1 MWPARPNSL
10 DRQRFSGP
18 LSHGFELPGTP
29 FARLIGASTHHNK
42 DLQCM
47 NRQFRFNKKLI
58 DALPPHP
65 EDAKTKESEYSDTEV
80 AGLRIIVNR
89 RGRKYF
95 LLRYSFGGAKR
106 SMKLGDYPQM
116 DVAEARQRAL
126 ECRSQVA
133 TGTDP
138 QAAAAVTAA
147 SQLTL
152 RTFVT
157 DDYLP
162 HAYATKRSA
171 KDDEGRMR
179 NILPEFG
186 DLRLA
191 EITSHS
197 IQQFHDRLRV
207 QKCAAT
213 ANRYLSLM
221 KRCLNLAIIWGKLD
235 GPNPVKGIRMHQE
248 NNQRQRY
255 LSGRELRSF
264 LTALDEEPNRPLAD
278 ALRFLLMTGA
288 RRSEV
293 LSARWDAIDLDKG
306 QWFLPH
312 TKSGKSRFVLLNDGA
327 IELLR
332 QRDRPAG
339 HVYVFPGKN
348 VGEAICNPY
357 KGFKRVLKRAGI
369 NDLRIHDLRHSF
381 ASLAINNGATLY
393 EVQHLLGHSDSKT
406 STRYAHMASDNLR
419 KASAQVSAVIA
430 KAHPQAGQVT

>member
-1 MWPARPNSL
+1 
-10 DRQRFSGP
+10 
-18 LSHGFELPGTP
+18 
-29 FARLIGASTHHNK
+29 
-42 DLQCM
+42 M

-65 EDAKTKESEYSDTEV
+65 EDAKSKESEYSDTEV

-95 LLRYSFGGAKR
+95 LFRYSFDGAKR
-106 SMKLGDYPQM
+106 SMKLGDYPLM
-116 DVAEARQRAL
+116 DVAKARHRAL
-126 ECRSQVA
+126 DCRRQVA

-138 QAAAAVTAA
+138 QAAAAVVAA

-152 RTFVT
+152 HRFVI

-186 DLRLA
+186 HLPLSQ
-191 EITSHS
+191 ISSHA

-213 ANRYLSLM
+213 ANRHLALL

-235 GPNPVKGIRMHQE
+235 GPNPVRGIRMHQE

-255 LSGRELRSF
+255 LSGGELRSF

-288 RRSEV
+288 RRNEV
-293 LSARWDAIDLDKG
+293 LQARWDAIDLDKQ
-306 QWFLPH
+306 QWYLPK
-312 TKSGKSRFVLLNDGA
+312 TKSGKSRFVLLNGGA

-332 QRDRPAG
+332 ERVRPAG

-348 VGEAICNPY
+348 IGEPICNPY
-357 KGFKRVLKRAGI
+357 KGFQRVLRRAGI

-393 EVQHLLGHSDSKT
+393 EVQHLLGHADSKT
-406 STRYAHMASDNLR
+406 SQRYAHMASDNLR
-419 KASAQVSAVIA
+419 RASGHVAAVIA
-430 KAHPQAGQVT
+430 QVEKRGLPVP

>member
-1 MWPARPNSL
+1 M
-10 DRQRFSGP
+10 
-18 LSHGFELPGTP
+18 
-29 FARLIGASTHHNK
+29 
-42 DLQCM
+42 M

-65 EDAKTKESEYSDTEV
+65 EDAKAKESEYSDTEV

-95 LLRYSFGGAKR
+95 LFRYSFDGAKR

-116 DVAEARQRAL
+116 DVGNARQRAL
-126 ECRSQVA
+126 DCRRQVA

-138 QAAAAVTAA
+138 QAAAATSAA
-147 SQLTL
+147 ARLTL
-152 RTFVT
+152 REFVT
-157 DDYLP
+157 NDYLP

-171 KDDEGRMR
+171 KDDDGRMR
-179 NILPEFG
+179 NLLPEFG
-186 DLRLA
+186 DRPLA

-197 IQQFHDRLRV
+197 IQQFHDRLRL

-213 ANRYLSLM
+213 ANRHLALL
-221 KRCLNLAIIWGKLD
+221 KRCFNLAIIWGKLD
-235 GPNPVKGIRMHQE
+235 GRNPAKGIRMHQE

-255 LSGRELRSF
+255 LSGSELRLF

-288 RRSEV
+288 RRTEV

-332 QRDRPAG
+332 QRGRPAG

-369 NDLRIHDLRHSF
+369 SDLRIHDLRHSF

-393 EVQHLLGHSDSKT
+393 EVQHLLGHADSKT
-406 STRYAHMASDNLR
+406 SQRYAHMASDNLR
-419 KASAQVSAVIA
+419 KASAQVAAVIA
-430 KAHPQAGQVT
+430 KALPQAEPVT